1 MLPSKLVW
9 KFMDLPLIFTFFT
22 VLVSTY
28 CSKLTSNTAG
38 SMAFCRMHTDVFS
51 HRGWI
56 SEGLTTRRTRIW
68 FIQRNWMCSF
78 VSLQVM
84 WMTER
89 PLADF
94 AGVKKFT
101 GAASSMY
108 SVASQMALHHLQIRV
123 LSAANLAYVAV
134 IVIIMSYE
142 WFPVHIL
149 GGAGEST
156 SDRVRSQTSIFVFF
170 LFFHCCQSAVF
181 CIPQ

>member
-1 MLPSKLVW
+1 
-9 KFMDLPLIFTFFT
+9 
-22 VLVSTY
+22 
-28 CSKLTSNTAG
+28 
-38 SMAFCRMHTDVFS
+38 
-51 HRGWI
+51 
-56 SEGLTTRRTRIW
+56 
-68 FIQRNWMCSF
+68 MCSF
-78 VSLQVM
+78 VSSLQVM

-142 WFPVHIL
+142 
-149 GGAGEST
+149 
-156 SDRVRSQTSIFVFF
+156 
-170 LFFHCCQSAVF
+170 
-181 CIPQ
+181 